1 LRQVKDR
8 KFIVRNVAWLFVLV
22 VSLVT
27 VEVFLRYFEKTPDFP
42 FWPVNIRNWSGQTKI
57 DAGSFVLNTNWQ
69 GLREKDFV
77 RKKQPKTT
85 RIVLIGDS
93 MTFGWGVSDDKIVSK
108 RLQVRLQKRYPNRSI
123 EVVNVAAPGA
133 GVSQMLNFLKIA
145 TQELDADYVIANLLL
160 TNDTH
165 MEIPI
170 KRYDQKAILNH
181 QKNLLSHLNNSF
193 VDPYTAFRRLP
204 FWDIAL
210 FRLFTQVFELLFDD
224 VEPEIFGVYWPGP
237 DHDTQIT
244 SKTGKS
250 TCREAASRAPIC
262 HKDYVSNLGDNKA
275 SKDLYNVISQ
285 NNGIDRA
292 CDCQSGYEFGRIQ
305 RFIENPRILDRLM
318 FPDTSPSSG
327 IMSNYDSTI
336 QSLTLFR
343 EIAQS
348 HGAEF
353 FVTFLPHG
361 FMVDPNTMPIWMEG
375 IYGDTFLTARAG
387 VEQLMDLATDLGIK
401 TYTPIDLFRSKF
413 STQTA
418 DALFLK
424 RDFHFAAGGHEL
436 FARFLDEIVLQDSLS
451 RIKARSG

>member
-1 LRQVKDR
+1 
-8 KFIVRNVAWLFVLV
+8 
-22 VSLVT
+22 
-27 VEVFLRYFEKTPDFP
+27 
-42 FWPVNIRNWSGQTKI
+42 
-57 DAGSFVLNTNWQ
+57 
-69 GLREKDFV
+69 
-77 RKKQPKTT
+77 
-85 RIVLIGDS
+85 
-93 MTFGWGVSDDKIVSK
+93 
-108 RLQVRLQKRYPNRSI
+108 
-123 EVVNVAAPGA
+123 
-133 GVSQMLNFLKIA
+133 
-145 TQELDADYVIANLLL
+145 
-160 TNDTH
+160 
-165 MEIPI
+165 
-170 KRYDQKAILNH
+170 
-181 QKNLLSHLNNSF
+181 
-193 VDPYTAFRRLP
+193 
-204 FWDIAL
+204 
-210 FRLFTQVFELLFDD
+210 
-224 VEPEIFGVYWPGP
+224 
-237 DHDTQIT
+237 
-244 SKTGKS
+244 
-250 TCREAASRAPIC
+250 
-262 HKDYVSNLGDNKA
+262 
-275 SKDLYNVISQ
+275 
-285 NNGIDRA
+285 
-292 CDCQSGYEFGRIQ
+292 
-305 RFIENPRILDRLM
+305 M

-375 IYGDTFLTARAG
+375 IYGDTFLTAHAG